1 MLQNHKQS
9 EVIMKGPKNAIPTL
23 KGWAHEMTGEVL
35 KVQKFTTDQIDEW
48 YVANNRINRNKWF
61 LEASDQPVSTTTD
74 EIDQQIHDEIT
85 EGKIQ
90 AVILDNLSSM
100 TKAEIEAVGREN
112 GIELDRRKTKANMI
126 SELEAHIDS
135 L

>member
-61 LEASDQPVSTTTD
+61 LEASETDQQVEAEVTQGKI
-74 EIDQQIHDEIT
+74 EAAMIDQVQTDPNT
-85 EGKIQ
+85 
-90 AVILDNLSSM
+90 L
-100 TKAEIEAVGREN
+100 TKAALEEYGREL
-112 GIELDRRKTKANMI
+112 GVELDRRKTKANMI
-126 SELEAHIDS
+126 IDLEDY
-135 L
+135 LKTL

>member
-61 LEASDQPVSTTTD
+61 LEAS
-74 EIDQQIHDEIT
+74 EIDQQIEAEVT
-85 EGKIQ
+85 QGKIEAAMIDQ
-90 AVILDNLSSM
+90 VQTDPNTL
-100 TKAEIEAVGREN
+100 TKAALEEYGREL
-112 GIELDRRKTKANMI
+112 GVELDRRKTKANMI
-126 SELEAHIDS
+126 IDLEDY
-135 L
+135 LKTL

>member
-1 MLQNHKQS
+1 
-9 EVIMKGPKNAIPTL
+9 MKGPKNAIPTL
-23 KGWAHEMTGEVL
+23 KGWTHEMTGEVL

>member
-1 MLQNHKQS
+1 
-9 EVIMKGPKNAIPTL
+9 MKGPKNAIPTL

-90 AVILDNLSSM
+90 AVILDNVSSM

>member
-1 MLQNHKQS
+1 
-9 EVIMKGPKNAIPTL
+9 MKGPKNAIPTL

-48 YVANNRINRNKWF
+48 YVTNNRINRNKWF
-61 LEASDQPVSTTTD
+61 LEASDQPVSATTD

-90 AVILDNLSSM
+90 AVILDNLNSM

>member
-35 KVQKFTTDQIDEW
+35 KIQKFTTDQIDEW

-61 LEASDQPVSTTTD
+61 LEAS
-74 EIDQQIHDEIT
+74 EIDQQVEADVT
-85 EGKIQ
+85 QGKIEAAMIDQ
-90 AVILDNLSSM
+90 VQTDPNTL
-100 TKAEIEAVGREN
+100 TKAALEEYGREL
-112 GIELDRRKTKANMI
+112 GVELDRRKTKANMI
-126 SELEAHIDS
+126 IDLEDY
-135 L
+135 LKTL

>member
-61 LEASDQPVSTTTD
+61 LEAS
-74 EIDQQIHDEIT
+74 EIDQQVEAEVT
-85 EGKIQ
+85 QGKIEAAMIDQ
-90 AVILDNLSSM
+90 VQTDPNTL
-100 TKAEIEAVGREN
+100 TKAALEEYGREL
-112 GIELDRRKTKANMI
+112 GVELDRRKTKANMI
-126 SELEAHIDS
+126 IDLEDY
-135 L
+135 LKTL